1 MTHPADN
8 QSDTTDF
15 ALLESF
21 AEAVFLIDMK
31 GCILNANSS
40 FATEFGKCRNECI
53 GADIHD
59 LIVTRFN
66 SPALAEKFRTKIESV
81 FYSGKRAVSEEQIND
96 TYRKITINPVL
107 SPEKE
112 IERLLVIIEDISEQ
126 RHTDIQCKKEHSL
139 KNAVLDMMPGC
150 AAALDAEGR
159 LLVWNQFARKL
170 ILGKGTNK
178 KNVSADDFFPV
189 KEIFL
194 DILNTGKENNSEVKM
209 SPPGTGEELWIATRG
224 KRITI
229 NGQQCVVAVGIDITE
244 QKQAEKETENS
255 RTRLTM
261 ALEAA
266 KAGVWE
272 WNPKTGESIWSDE
285 IWALYGLEP
294 CCKKT
299 SFELFANSI
308 HPDDR
313 KSTLETLQA
322 AAENETDLNT
332 EYRVCHPNGSVH
344 WLMSRGKPLFDS
356 KGKIERYLGTI
367 IDITE
372 RKKMEQALAESKKRF
387 TFALEATNAGVWEWD
402 LKADNVFWSD
412 RIWALYGLEPDS
424 LPTDH
429 KLCQSTVH
437 RADKDKTFQAVMS
450 AASKEIEINVEY
462 RVCHPDG
469 SIRWLACRGM
479 PLTDADHNLTCYIG
493 TVMDITER
501 KALDTSLKEN
511 ELRFRSIFD
520 HAPLAIS
527 IEDVETGTLIDANT
541 SWLSLLG
548 YSEEEVID
556 KPVSHLGVY
565 ADISES
571 EYISAAF
578 EKREKISNKPVVL
591 RKRNGEMINVLYS
604 SEFITLN
611 EQALALVMMTDVTLQ
626 KTQQQNINQLEKA
639 VADRTK
645 QLQEEVKRLQRFLSM
660 ISHEYRTPLAIVRT
674 NLDLVTMKNKMGDF
688 SNKEEFFKINRAIN
702 RLVEVLEES
711 IQESRISESHKKST
725 LTQFQIAPVIT
736 SQVEVFRN
744 MWLERPVKYSE
755 CLNRCVMIGEQSQI
769 KFAIF
774 NLLDNARKYSPKDS
788 TIEIECCSEA
798 SDAVIKIRN
807 QGNRVSPDEVEKFFE
822 KYQRGRNSVNTAGAG
837 LGLWLV
843 RNIVDQHHGSVTLS
857 TSDSEIEATVR
868 LPLVKTIAP
877 SYEQ

>member
-1 MTHPADN
+1 
-8 QSDTTDF
+8 
-15 ALLESF
+15 
-21 AEAVFLIDMK
+21 
-31 GCILNANSS
+31 
-40 FATEFGKCRNECI
+40 
-53 GADIHD
+53 
-59 LIVTRFN
+59 
-66 SPALAEKFRTKIESV
+66 
-81 FYSGKRAVSEEQIND
+81 
-96 TYRKITINPVL
+96 
-107 SPEKE
+107 
-112 IERLLVIIEDISEQ
+112 
-126 RHTDIQCKKEHSL
+126 
-139 KNAVLDMMPGC
+139 
-150 AAALDAEGR
+150 
-159 LLVWNQFARKL
+159 
-170 ILGKGTNK
+170 
-178 KNVSADDFFPV
+178 
-189 KEIFL
+189 
-194 DILNTGKENNSEVKM
+194 
-209 SPPGTGEELWIATRG
+209 
-224 KRITI
+224 
-229 NGQQCVVAVGIDITE
+229 
-244 QKQAEKETENS
+244 
-255 RTRLTM
+255 
-261 ALEAA
+261 
-266 KAGVWE
+266 
-272 WNPKTGESIWSDE
+272 
-285 IWALYGLEP
+285 
-294 CCKKT
+294 
-299 SFELFANSI
+299 
-308 HPDDR
+308 
-313 KSTLETLQA
+313 
-322 AAENETDLNT
+322 
-332 EYRVCHPNGSVH
+332 
-344 WLMSRGKPLFDS
+344 
-356 KGKIERYLGTI
+356 
-367 IDITE
+367 
-372 RKKMEQALAESKKRF
+372 
-387 TFALEATNAGVWEWD
+387 
-402 LKADNVFWSD
+402 
-412 RIWALYGLEPDS
+412 
-424 LPTDH
+424 
-429 KLCQSTVH
+429 
-437 RADKDKTFQAVMS
+437 MS

-479 PLTDADHNLTCYIG
+479 PLTDADHNLTRYIG

-645 QLQEEVKRLQRFLSM
+645 QLQEDVTRLQRFLSM